1 MTFPAPSDELPQQC
15 YIDEAIVVT
24 ALKTQPKSQRLKF
37 LQSLPNCLNTVDS
50 CYLDLAYLE

>member
-24 ALKTQPKSQRLKF
+24 AFKTRPKSQQLEV
-37 LQSLPNCLNTVDS
+37 STVTIELPKYS
-50 CYLDLAYLE
+50 